1 MTVTYSSVS
10 ISILEDMLLEIAG
23 EIISRSIL
31 DEKLL
36 RQDYGMAQPGL
47 VEEGETAA
55 GLVKKVRQNIGNSA
69 SGSSQSSAAATPQS
83 GESGSVP
90 DIGRIGFLQNGRE
103 IFPRSANSSDAYF
116 QCLNCERKIAGGR
129 FAAHIDKCLGGRYLA
144 QISCMRVIALA
155 RYNKTSSCIWLAR
168 ARSVHEPDRCCRFW
182 RPTKNFRLVFGNG
195 DGWDCSDNRKRKEQ
209 TASCNQESRLLA
221 VGSWTTQTAAPESRA
236 PERWLNSR
244 SVLGHAGLRLLPD
257 TVHGCE
263 AEHGGTL
270 PRFTVFGS
278 FQIQPPPN

>member
-129 FAAHIDKCLGGRYLA
+129 FAAHIDKCLGGR
-144 QISCMRVIALA
+144 
-155 RYNKTSSCIWLAR
+155 
-168 ARSVHEPDRCCRFW
+168 
-182 RPTKNFRLVFGNG
+182 
-195 DGWDCSDNRKRKEQ
+195 
-209 TASCNQESRLLA
+209 
-221 VGSWTTQTAAPESRA
+221 SRA